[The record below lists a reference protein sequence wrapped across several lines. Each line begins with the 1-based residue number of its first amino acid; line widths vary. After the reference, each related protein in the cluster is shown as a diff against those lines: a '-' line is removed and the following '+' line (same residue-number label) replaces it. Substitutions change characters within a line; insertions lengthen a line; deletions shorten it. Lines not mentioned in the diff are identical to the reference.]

1 MSAIIIDGSPGLEP
15 GRVERGRMAGGFP
28 LNRAGW
34 DYPWP
39 ANGLSQN
46 PPRVCCSPYSG
57 SCFSGGVGPRSVA
70 R

>member
-34 DYPWP
+34 D
-39 ANGLSQN
+39 
-46 PPRVCCSPYSG
+46 
-57 SCFSGGVGPRSVA
+57 
-70 R
+70 